1 MGETIRIMGDTEIRK
16 VFLKVLTRE
25 YGKDEDTLIIEELG
39 LCQGD
44 ARIDLAVINGIIH
57 GFEIKSERDTL
68 ERLPM
73 QEKYY
78 NKTLDK
84 VSIIAGQKHIKK
96 IVGVVPNWWGIYE
109 AANEFGELK
118 INEICSPKDN
128 PNIDPNAIVQL
139 LWKNEALDILKS
151 IGLCRGMKN
160 KTRSIIWGHLV
171 SSLSLDEIKKA
182 VRQKLKSRQHWR
194 PVPQQK

>member
-1 MGETIRIMGDTEIRK
+1 MRVMGDAEIRK
-16 VFLKVLTRE
+16 VLLGRLMRE
-25 YGKDEDTLIIEELG
+25 YGNDVDTLIIEELG

-57 GFEIKSERDTL
+57 GYEIKSERDTL
-68 ERLPM
+68 ERLPL
-73 QEKYY
+73 QEKFY

-96 IVGVVPNWWGIYE
+96 ISRVVPKWWGIYE
-109 AANEFGELK
+109 AVYEFGKLK
-118 INEICSPKDN
+118 INKVCSPQDN

-139 LWKNEALDILKS
+139 LWKNEALEILKE
-151 IGLCRGMKN
+151 IGFYKGMSN
-160 KTRSIIWGHLV
+160 KTRTIIWNHLV
-171 SSLSLDEIKKA
+171 SSLSIDEMKRA